1 MSKTKFCMSLLLL
14 YRMET
19 LSVVSRHY
27 IVIEV
32 VKKAVSAVR
41 GQLCHVGR
49 IQGLTG
55 CLVAAA
61 RRGGAAAR
69 RGGVR
74 AGGAER
80 GRHHNAAD

>member
-32 VKKAVSAVR
+32 AKKAVSAVC

-49 IQGLTG
+49 IQGLAG
-55 CLVAAA
+55 CLVVAA
-61 RRGGAAAR
+61 RRRRRSGG
-69 RGGVR
+69 R
-74 AGGAER
+74 AGGTER

>member
-1 MSKTKFCMSLLLL
+1 MSKNKFCMSLLLL

-32 VKKAVSAVR
+32 AKKAVSAVR
-41 GQLCHVGR
+41 GQLYHVGR
-49 IQGLTG
+49 IQGLAG

-61 RRGGAAAR
+61 RCSGG
-69 RGGVR
+69 R
-74 AGGAER
+74 AGQRGAGIVMPLIDR
-80 GRHHNAAD
+80 KI

>member
-1 MSKTKFCMSLLLL
+1 VSKNKFCMSLLLL

-32 VKKAVSAVR
+32 AKKAVSAVR
-41 GQLCHVGR
+41 GQLYHVGR
-49 IQGLTG
+49 IQGLAG

-61 RRGGAAAR
+61 AAR
-69 RGGVR
+69 CSGGR
-74 AGGAER
+74 AGQRGAGIVMPLIDR
-80 GRHHNAAD
+80 KI

>member
-32 VKKAVSAVR
+32 AKKAVSAMR

-61 RRGGAAAR
+61 AARRR

>member
-1 MSKTKFCMSLLLL
+1 MSKNKFCMSLLLL

-32 VKKAVSAVR
+32 AKKAVSAVR
-41 GQLCHVGR
+41 GQLYHVGR
-49 IQGLTG
+49 IQGLAG

-61 RRGGAAAR
+61 AAAR
-69 RGGVR
+69 CSGGRVGQRG
-74 AGGAER
+74 AGIVMPLIDR
-80 GRHHNAAD
+80 KI

>member
-1 MSKTKFCMSLLLL
+1 MSKTKFCMSLLLLL

-32 VKKAVSAVR
+32 AKKAVSAVR

-49 IQGLTG
+49 IQGLAG
-55 CLVAAA
+55 CLVVAA
-61 RRGGAAAR
+61 RRRWRSGG
-69 RGGVR
+69 R
-74 AGGAER
+74 AGGTER

>member
-32 VKKAVSAVR
+32 AKRAVSAVR
-41 GQLCHVGR
+41 GQDCHVGR
-49 IQGLTG
+49 IQGLAG
-55 CLVAAA
+55 CLVTVAAA
-61 RRGGAAAR
+61 RRVV
-69 RGGVR
+69 RGG
-74 AGGAER
+74 GR
-80 GRHHNAAD
+80 GREGQAS

>member
-32 VKKAVSAVR
+32 AKKAVSAVR

-61 RRGGAAAR
+61 RRR

>member
-32 VKKAVSAVR
+32 AKKAVSAVR

-49 IQGLTG
+49 IQGLAG
-55 CLVAAA
+55 CLVVAA
-61 RRGGAAAR
+61 RRRSGG
-69 RGGVR
+69 R
-74 AGGAER
+74 AGQRGAGIIMPLIDR
-80 GRHHNAAD
+80 KI

>member
-32 VKKAVSAVR
+32 AKRAVSAVR

-49 IQGLTG
+49 IQGLAG

-61 RRGGAAAR
+61 RRGVRVAG
-69 RGGVR
+69 R
-74 AGGAER
+74 AGQRGAGIIMPLIDR
-80 GRHHNAAD
+80 KI

>member
-32 VKKAVSAVR
+32 AKKAVSAMR

-49 IQGLTG
+49 IQGLAG

-61 RRGGAAAR
+61 RR
-69 RGGVR
+69 GVR

>member
-32 VKKAVSAVR
+32 AKKAVSAVR
-41 GQLCHVGR
+41 GQFCHVGR
-49 IQGLTG
+49 IQGLAG

-61 RRGGAAAR
+61 RRGAAFGR
-69 RGGVR
+69 SGGR

>member
-1 MSKTKFCMSLLLL
+1 MSKTKFCMSLLLLL

-32 VKKAVSAVR
+32 AKKAVSAVR

-49 IQGLTG
+49 IQGLAG
-55 CLVAAA
+55 CLVVAA
-61 RRGGAAAR
+61 RRRRRSGG
-69 RGGVR
+69 R
-74 AGGAER
+74 AGGTER

>member
-32 VKKAVSAVR
+32 AKEAVLAVR
-41 GQLCHVGR
+41 GQLCYVGR
-49 IQGLTG
+49 IQGLAG
-55 CLVAAA
+55 CLAAA
-61 RRGGAAAR
+61 VRRSGG
-69 RGGVR
+69 
-74 AGGAER
+74 R
-80 GRHHNAAD
+80 GREGQAS

>member
-1 MSKTKFCMSLLLL
+1 MSKTKFCMSLLLLL

-32 VKKAVSAVR
+32 AKKAVSAVR
-41 GQLCHVGR
+41 GQLCYVGR
-49 IQGLTG
+49 IQGLAS

-61 RRGGAAAR
+61 
-69 RGGVR
+69 
-74 AGGAER
+74 
-80 GRHHNAAD
+80 HNGPDLPKM

>member
-32 VKKAVSAVR
+32 AKKAVSAMR

-61 RRGGAAAR
+61 AR
-69 RGGVR
+69 RRCGGVR

>member
-32 VKKAVSAVR
+32 AKKAVSAVR

-49 IQGLTG
+49 IQGLAG

-61 RRGGAAAR
+61 AFGRSGG
-69 RGGVR
+69 R
-74 AGGAER
+74 AGQRGAGIIMPLIDR
-80 GRHHNAAD
+80 KI

>member
-1 MSKTKFCMSLLLL
+1 MSKTKFCMSLLLLL

-32 VKKAVSAVR
+32 AKKAVSAVC

-49 IQGLTG
+49 IQGLAG
-55 CLVAAA
+55 CLVVAA
-61 RRGGAAAR
+61 RRR
-69 RGGVR
+69 RRSGVR
-74 AGGAER
+74 AGQRGAGIIMPLIDR
-80 GRHHNAAD
+80 KI

>member
-32 VKKAVSAVR
+32 AKKAVSAMR

-61 RRGGAAAR
+61 RRAGQRGAGIIMPLIDR
-69 RGGVR
+69 KI
-74 AGGAER
+74 
-80 GRHHNAAD
+80 

>member
-32 VKKAVSAVR
+32 AKKAVSAVR
-41 GQLCHVGR
+41 GQHCHVGR

-61 RRGGAAAR
+61 RRS
-69 RGGVR
+69 GVR

>member
-1 MSKTKFCMSLLLL
+1 MSKTKFCMSLLLLL

-32 VKKAVSAVR
+32 AKKAVSAVR

-49 IQGLTG
+49 IQGLAG
-55 CLVAAA
+55 CLAVAAA
-61 RRGGAAAR
+61 AAF
-69 RGGVR
+69 GR
-74 AGGAER
+74 AGQRGAGIIMPLIDR
-80 GRHHNAAD
+80 KI

>member
-32 VKKAVSAVR
+32 AKKAVSAVR

-49 IQGLTG
+49 IQGLAG
-55 CLVAAA
+55 CLVVAA
-61 RRGGAAAR
+61 RRRRRSGG
-69 RGGVR
+69 R
-74 AGGAER
+74 AGGTER

>member
-19 LSVVSRHY
+19 LSVVSLHY

-32 VKKAVSAVR
+32 AKKAVSAVR

-49 IQGLTG
+49 IQGLAG
-55 CLVAAA
+55 CLVVAA
-61 RRGGAAAR
+61 RRRRRSGG
-69 RGGVR
+69 R
-74 AGGAER
+74 AGGTER

>member
-32 VKKAVSAVR
+32 AKKAVSAVR

-49 IQGLTG
+49 IQGLAG
-55 CLVAAA
+55 CLVVAE
-61 RRGGAAAR
+61 RRRRRSGG
-69 RGGVR
+69 R
-74 AGGAER
+74 AGGTER

>member
-1 MSKTKFCMSLLLL
+1 MSKNKFCMSLLLL

-32 VKKAVSAVR
+32 AKKAVSAVR
-41 GQLCHVGR
+41 GQLYHVGR
-49 IQGLTG
+49 IQGLAG
-55 CLVAAA
+55 CLVAAEA
-61 RRGGAAAR
+61 AAAR
-69 RGGVR
+69 CSGGR

-80 GRHHNAAD
+80 GRHRNAAD

>member
-1 MSKTKFCMSLLLL
+1 MSKTKFCMSLLLLL

-19 LSVVSRHY
+19 LSVVSLHY

-32 VKKAVSAVR
+32 AKKAVSAVR

-49 IQGLTG
+49 IQGLAG
-55 CLVAAA
+55 CLVVAA
-61 RRGGAAAR
+61 RRRRRSGG
-69 RGGVR
+69 R
-74 AGGAER
+74 AGGTER

>member
-19 LSVVSRHY
+19 LSVVSLHY

-32 VKKAVSAVR
+32 AKKAVSAVR

-49 IQGLTG
+49 IQGLAG

-61 RRGGAAAR
+61 AFGRSGGT
-69 RGGVR
+69 
-74 AGGAER
+74 ER

>member
-32 VKKAVSAVR
+32 AKKAVLAVR

-49 IQGLTG
+49 IQGLAG
-55 CLVAAA
+55 CLAAAAA
-61 RRGGAAAR
+61 RRSGG
-69 RGGVR
+69 
-74 AGGAER
+74 R
-80 GRHHNAAD
+80 GREGQAS

>member
-1 MSKTKFCMSLLLL
+1 MSKNKFCMSLLLL

-32 VKKAVSAVR
+32 AKKAVSAVR
-41 GQLCHVGR
+41 GQLYHVGR
-49 IQGLTG
+49 IQGLAG

-61 RRGGAAAR
+61 ARCSGG
-69 RGGVR
+69 G

-80 GRHHNAAD
+80 GRHRNAAD

>member
-32 VKKAVSAVR
+32 AKKAVSAVR

-49 IQGLTG
+49 IQGLAG

-61 RRGGAAAR
+61 AFGRSGGT
-69 RGGVR
+69 
-74 AGGAER
+74 ER